1 MKKHPL
7 SSYLLDVTGL
17 SLLLCFATLFL
28 MLVVP
33 KEYLSLNIPYY
44 IVMFFFVNLGSYV
57 FLYYSPKKTKI
68 NFNQA
73 FFLTRIVKFSVY
85 AAVLVTVLLAHIEKN
100 IKFAFA
106 YIIIFLMFQIFD
118 TIKLTKLAKEKK

>member
-7 SSYLLDVTGL
+7 ASYLLDVTGV
-17 SLLLCFATLFL
+17 SLILCFAVLFL

-33 KEYLSLNIPYY
+33 KEYLSFNIPYY
-44 IVMFFFVNLGSYV
+44 IMMFFVVTLGSYA
-57 FLYYSPKKTKI
+57 FLYYSPEKTKI

-73 FFLTRIVKFSVY
+73 FFLTRIVKFSIYV
-85 AAVLVTVLLAHIEKN
+85 AVLVTVLLSHIEKN

-106 YIIIFLMFQIFD
+106 YTIIFVVFQIFD

>member
-57 FLYYSPKKTKI
+57 FLYYSPEKTKI

>member
-106 YIIIFLMFQIFD
+106 YVIIFLMFQIFD